1 MSQPIPTMNSD
12 WISFILLI
20 TNALACDQ
28 RNCVTLSLCPPLQRY
43 VTNPITNYTLSSVER
58 LICGVDEEVRV
69 CCDQMAI
76 ANLEK
81 ESKPFYKNTKTCGSQ
96 DPIYEFPWMVGFVAY
111 GWSLCSGALLNERY
125 VLTSASCISQKESL
139 NLFTILLGDL
149 NLKNNSCNQT
159 NSASEECLQVKS
171 LSIEE
176 AIPHP
181 LFNGTFNNVGL
192 IRLNESVVFTE
203 YIQPICLPN
212 ATSNWTAVNSMYTS
226 GFIIHFDPKTERE
239 KFKRNTTIILKSL
252 DTCKEWYKRLGHT
265 ITLNE
270 LNFCSIDK
278 DETPLAFVNTFVDH
292 GAPVVTFHNNQ
303 WYAEGIVSLAVDV
316 ADRQRPI
323 VHTNVSYYLD
333 WIHSNMKD

>member
-1 MSQPIPTMNSD
+1 MNSD

-20 TNALACDQ
+20 SNALACDETK
-28 RNCVTLSLCPPLQRY
+28 CVTLSLCPALQRY
-43 VTNPITNYTLSSVER
+43 VTNPTTNYTVRNVER
-58 LICGVDEEVRV
+58 LICEVDEDVRV

-76 ANLEK
+76 ANFET
-81 ESKPFYKNTKTCGSQ
+81 ESKPFYKNAKTCGSQ
-96 DPIYEFPWMVGFVAY
+96 DPTYEFPWLVSFMGFGA
-111 GWSLCSGALLNERY
+111 SICSGALLNERY
-125 VLTSASCISQKESL
+125 VLTSASCISHNATEYI
-139 NLFTILLGDL
+139 FDILLGDI
-149 NLKNNSCNQT
+149 NLKNNSCNET
-159 NSASEECLQVKS
+159 YGAPEECLQVKS

-192 IRLNESVVFTE
+192 IRLNESVLYTE

-212 ATSNWTAVNSMYTS
+212 ATSIRPALNSMYTS
-226 GFIIHFDPKTERE
+226 GFAVHFDPKTERE
-239 KFKRNTTIILKSL
+239 KWKRNTTIILKSL
-252 DTCKEWYKRLGHT
+252 DTCKEWYKSHGRT

-278 DETPLAFVNTFVDH
+278 DDTPPEFANTILDR

-303 WYAEGIVSLAVDV
+303 WYAEGIVSLAEEE
-316 ADRQRPI
+316 RQRPI
-323 VHTNVSYYLD
+323 VHTNLTYYVD